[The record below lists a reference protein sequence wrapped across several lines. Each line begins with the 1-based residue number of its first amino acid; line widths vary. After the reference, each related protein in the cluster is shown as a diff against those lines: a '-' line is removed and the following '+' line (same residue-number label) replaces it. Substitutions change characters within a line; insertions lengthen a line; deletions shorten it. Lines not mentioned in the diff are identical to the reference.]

1 MAEATAKI
9 SKETNPEKAQAMI
22 ASLEQALRTG
32 DLFADMQ
39 VKGALTAF
47 MQNKELY
54 AQLKKDSAEA
64 TGILDKNLE
73 ERRQASAQKW
83 AEMAQGMDEAMRA
96 IGDAFRPV
104 TDKVADGLAYVTQG
118 LAKLSDESPRV
129 VTGIGAA
136 VAAVIAFQSAM
147 SSFKIAKGLLNLG
160 RGSLMGN
167 PNIPQKVIVTNM
179 PVGGS
184 GGGGMGDLAD
194 TDVNDGKD
202 KGKGKGKGGG
212 RGGRSPGRS
221 IGAGLKGPAVLAVIE
236 AGFKAKDTYDNAET
250 QDEKAEG
257 YGAAA
262 GGLAG
267 TLAGAAAGAAIGS
280 AVPVIGT
287 ILGGLIG
294 GYLGSLGGD
303 ALGGAVGKSMFGS
316 DENSKAMPVAGPL
329 MMKDAGQ
336 DIPPV
341 LGDIAKSFAPS
352 RTGPLMLANPGQGPL
367 PVTPGAV
374 SPGDAARS
382 MMMPPAS
389 ADAVA
394 APLAAAVVAKVQ
406 PAKVEA
412 KVDIHAPITLTVQGD
427 VKDPAELM
435 AQLRPLMEQ
444 QQREIA
450 QQLENRKL
458 YDAPHL

>member
-1 MAEATAKI
+1 VRTDPANPNIIITEQVIPADVGGKWIREIALYDADGDMVAVANCAPSFKPLLVQGTGKTQIIRMNFIVANTASVVLKIDPAIVLATR
-9 SKETNPEKAQAMI
+9 EYV
-22 ASLEQALRTG
+22 
-32 DLFADMQ
+32 DL
-39 VKGALTAF
+39 
-47 MQNKELY
+47 
-54 AQLKKDSAEA
+54 
-64 TGILDKNLE
+64 
-73 ERRQASAQKW
+73 
-83 AEMAQGMDEAMRA
+83 
-96 IGDAFRPV
+96 
-104 TDKVADGLAYVTQG
+104 KVAEEIGKLDLKQSVVVATLSSIALGGLQTIDG
-118 LAKLSDESPRV
+118 
-129 VTGIGAA
+129 
-136 VAAVIAFQSAM
+136 IA
-147 SSFKIAKGLLNLG
+147 L
-160 RGSLMGN
+160 GN

-184 GGGGMGDLAD
+184 GGMGMGDLDDAG
-194 TDVNDGKD
+194 GKD
-202 KGKGKGKGGG
+202 GKGKGKGGR
-212 RGGRSPGRS
+212 RGGRSPGRG
-221 IGAGLKGPAVLAVIE
+221 IGAGMKGPAVLAVIE
-236 AGFKAKDTYDNAET
+236 AGFKVKDTYDNAET

-303 ALGGAVGKSMFGS
+303 ALGGAIGKSMYGS
-316 DENSKAMPVAGPL
+316 DESKKVMPVAGPL
-329 MMKDAGQ
+329 MMKDAGK

-341 LGDIAKSFAPS
+341 LGDIAKSFSPS
-352 RTGPLMLANPGQGPL
+352 RTGPLMLANPGQGAL
-367 PVTPGAV
+367 PATPGAV
-374 SPGDAARS
+374 NPGDAARS
-382 MMMPPAS
+382 MMMPQAS
-389 ADAVA
+389 TDAVA

-406 PAKVEA
+406 PAKIEP

-435 AQLRPLMEQ
+435 AQLRPLIEQ

-458 YDAPHL
+458 YDAPHT